1 MSVWVTV
8 NSGVSLGRRN
18 CSTTSKALLACAGR
32 EEHNWRMSNVLEQ
45 KALQQL
51 RCHHPLVIEGMSGYD
66 PRDPLAVA
74 SVIVRQLADR
84 WSINPPP
91 KPVLLV
97 TQGDPYEERG
107 ISAITRLVADELDI
121 FRALIVLDADI
132 ADYHSPN
139 ADRYK
144 NICEISYSTL
154 AHVLQT
160 DMPDALTTIEA
171 GVDVALIEKNARRA
185 VEGTPP
191 LQHYYRDF
199 ALLQEVTKVACK
211 QICGGL
217 TVAHT
222 SREISDFS
230 VSSFYRVGL
239 DSGLINANEIV
250 QFGDEPDQ
258 PAGAGL
264 GPTR

>member
-32 EEHNWRMSNVLEQ
+32 EEHNWPMSNVLEQ

-74 SVIVRQLADR
+74 SAIVRQLADR

-160 DMPDALTTIEA
+160 DLPDALTTIEA
-171 GVDVALIEKNARRA
+171 GVDVSLIEKDARRA
-185 VEGTPP
+185 VEGKPP